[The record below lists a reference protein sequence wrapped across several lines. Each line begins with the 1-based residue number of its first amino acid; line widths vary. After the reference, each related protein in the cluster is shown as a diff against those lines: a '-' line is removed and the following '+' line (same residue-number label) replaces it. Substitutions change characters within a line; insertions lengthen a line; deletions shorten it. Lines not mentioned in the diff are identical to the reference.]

1 MATRKPTPDILG
13 DLLGEPAASPPTS
26 TPVYQY
32 TSTPGNPK
40 TPAPEDHTVE
50 RVKAT
55 FYLHPEVL
63 EHLEES
69 WHRLRKLA
77 KGAERGKVSKSLI
90 VEVAL
95 TLVLQ
100 ELEAQG
106 EASQLARKMGYQ

>member
-13 DLLGEPAASPPTS
+13 DLLGEPSTAQHTGPPVNQS
-26 TPVYQY
+26 
-32 TSTPGNPK
+32 TSTPGSPH
-40 TPAPEDHTVE
+40 TRIPVDHTVE

-63 EHLEES
+63 ERLEDA

-77 KGAERGKVSKSLI
+77 NGPERGKVSKSLI

-95 TLVLQ
+95 DLALQ
-100 ELEAQG
+100 DLEEQG
-106 EASQLARKMGYQ
+106 EASPLARKLGHP